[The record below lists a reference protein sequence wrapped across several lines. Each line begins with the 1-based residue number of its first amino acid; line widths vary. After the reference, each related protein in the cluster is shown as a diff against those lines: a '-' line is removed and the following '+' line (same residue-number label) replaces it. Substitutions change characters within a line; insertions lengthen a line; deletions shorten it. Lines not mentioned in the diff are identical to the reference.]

1 MISINDVSCEYLWN
15 GNEIEFTEDVKKR
28 WNDMDEQERSQY
40 FTTDADRIHISAT
53 RVLDDLFEQLEDNY
67 EIEDLYLRLLNDI
80 TYDFVNRFQKILD
93 EICEFESANFFK
105 AAEKI
110 DPTIDLEEVE
120 E

>member
-1 MISINDVSCEYLWN
+1 MININDVSCEYLWN
-15 GNEIEFTEDVKKR
+15 GNQCEWTEDVKKR
-28 WNDMDEQERSQY
+28 WNSMNEQERSQY

-105 AAEKI
+105 ASEKI

>member
-93 EICEFESANFFK
+93 EISGFDSAEFFT
-105 AAEKI
+105 AADEI
-110 DPTIDLEEVE
+110 DPTIDLKE
-120 E
+120 

>member
-1 MISINDVSCEYLWN
+1 MISINDVDCEYLWN
-15 GNEIEFTEDVKKR
+15 GDEIEFTEDIKKR
-28 WNDMDEQERSQY
+28 WNSMDEQERSKY

-67 EIEDLYLRLLNDI
+67 EIEDLYLRLVNDI

-93 EICEFESANFFK
+93 EICEFEAANFFK

-110 DPTIDLEEVE
+110 DPAIDLEEVE
-120 E
+120 K